1 MRIAIIAALLCASN
15 LLFAQKDPQWMR
27 FPAIS
32 PDGNTIAFAYQGD
45 IYVVPSGGGT
55 AMPVTLNDSYDY
67 MPVWSPDGQ
76 SIAFASDRHGNF
88 DVFMVSVKG
97 GDAKRLTF
105 NSSNDS
111 PTDFTPDGKNVVFY
125 SSRQDLASNQQNP
138 SGAMPEFYS
147 VPIIGG
153 TEKLV
158 ITTPVLD
165 ARYSADGDKIVF
177 QDQKG
182 YEDPLRKHHTSSV
195 TRDIWIYSFSTK
207 KYTQLTM
214 YSGEDLNP
222 VFSPDNKSIYFTS
235 DHNGTMNI
243 MKMGLDGKGVAA
255 ISNYKDHPVR
265 HLSCSSTGVI
275 CYTNHGKIYTMK
287 EGEEAKELLVSM
299 YADKRYV
306 EEKVV
311 PVAGV
316 SEFSLS
322 PNGKEVAF
330 IHRGEVFVS
339 SVAEGTTKRI
349 TNTPEQERSVSF
361 GPDGR
366 TLLYAGERNNSWN
379 LYTCKIERKEES
391 YFFNSTVLKE
401 ETLLDSPA
409 ETFQPSF
416 SPDGKEVA
424 FLEERTALKVI
435 NIASKAVREIVP
447 ADKNYSYSDGD
458 QHYEW
463 SPDGKWFMVNYLPKA
478 QWISQMGL
486 VSSDGKGTVKDLSE
500 SGYGA
505 YGPQWMMEGKMILW
519 ASDKDGMK
527 NHASWGG
534 QSDVY
539 ATFLTQEAFDVF
551 KMNAEE
557 FALYNEGKE
566 KAEKEKSADAEKTK
580 KEEKGKK
587 DEKKDEKKDDKEIV
601 LKPVVIEMDGL
612 KDRKARLTIHSSTL
626 SDAYVTRDGSKLFYI
641 CQFEKGFDLWQTDL
655 RTKETKVAAKLDG
668 SPASMVAD
676 STGKMLFILTNGGI
690 LKFDI
695 DKSEVKPVAV
705 KGEMILNEG
714 EERAYLFEHIWRQV
728 QKKFYVKDLH
738 NVRWDFY
745 KAEYAKVV
753 GDVNNNYDFAD
764 MMSEMLGE
772 LNASHTGAFYGNPNP
787 NGDQTASLALFYDNN
802 YTGNGLKIVEV
813 VKGSPVQKSGSKI
826 APGVVIEKIDG
837 VEIKAGVNY
846 YGLLNRKAGVVTLL
860 SLLDPSSN
868 KRWEETVKPIGRGME
883 NELLYRRWVEN
894 CRSIVDSLSGG
905 KVGYVHVRGMDDGSY
920 RKVFDEAIGK
930 YGDREALVVDTRFN
944 GGGWLH
950 DDLATFLSGETYMAF
965 QPRGQE
971 LGYEPMSKWRRTSC
985 VVMNESNYSDAH
997 MFPYTYKALG
1007 VGKLVGMPVAGTGT
1021 AVWWEPLQNGVVF
1034 GIPQV
1039 GMVGNDGRYLENQQL
1054 EPDYKVANDPEIVSQ
1069 GRDQQLEKAVEILL
1083 NGK

>member
-1 MRIAIIAALLCASN
+1 
-15 LLFAQKDPQWMR
+15 
-27 FPAIS
+27 
-32 PDGNTIAFAYQGD
+32 
-45 IYVVPSGGGT
+45 
-55 AMPVTLNDSYDY
+55 
-67 MPVWSPDGQ
+67 
-76 SIAFASDRHGNF
+76 
-88 DVFMVSVKG
+88 
-97 GDAKRLTF
+97 
-105 NSSNDS
+105 
-111 PTDFTPDGKNVVFY
+111 
-125 SSRQDLASNQQNP
+125 
-138 SGAMPEFYS
+138 
-147 VPIIGG
+147 
-153 TEKLV
+153 
-158 ITTPVLD
+158 
-165 ARYSADGDKIVF
+165 
-177 QDQKG
+177 
-182 YEDPLRKHHTSSV
+182 
-195 TRDIWIYSFSTK
+195 
-207 KYTQLTM
+207 
-214 YSGEDLNP
+214 
-222 VFSPDNKSIYFTS
+222 
-235 DHNGTMNI
+235 
-243 MKMGLDGKGVAA
+243 
-255 ISNYKDHPVR
+255 
-265 HLSCSSTGVI
+265 
-275 CYTNHGKIYTMK
+275 
-287 EGEEAKELLVSM
+287 
-299 YADKRYV
+299 
-306 EEKVV
+306 
-311 PVAGV
+311 
-316 SEFSLS
+316 
-322 PNGKEVAF
+322 
-330 IHRGEVFVS
+330 
-339 SVAEGTTKRI
+339 
-349 TNTPEQERSVSF
+349 
-361 GPDGR
+361 
-366 TLLYAGERNNSWN
+366 
-379 LYTCKIERKEES
+379 
-391 YFFNSTVLKE
+391 
-401 ETLLDSPA
+401 
-409 ETFQPSF
+409 
-416 SPDGKEVA
+416 
-424 FLEERTALKVI
+424 
-435 NIASKAVREIVP
+435 
-447 ADKNYSYSDGD
+447 
-458 QHYEW
+458 
-463 SPDGKWFMVNYLPKA
+463 
-478 QWISQMGL
+478 
-486 VSSDGKGTVKDLSE
+486 
-500 SGYGA
+500 
-505 YGPQWMMEGKMILW
+505 
-519 ASDKDGMK
+519 
-527 NHASWGG
+527 
-534 QSDVY
+534 
-539 ATFLTQEAFDVF
+539 
-551 KMNAEE
+551 
-557 FALYNEGKE
+557 
-566 KAEKEKSADAEKTK
+566 
-580 KEEKGKK
+580 
-587 DEKKDEKKDDKEIV
+587 
-601 LKPVVIEMDGL
+601 
-612 KDRKARLTIHSSTL
+612 
-626 SDAYVTRDGSKLFYI
+626 LFYI

-728 QKKFYVKDLH
+728 QNKFYVKDLH

-868 KRWEETVKPIGRGME
+868 KRWEEIVKPIGKGME
-883 NELLYRRWVEN
+883 SELLYRRWVEN
-894 CRSIVDSLSGG
+894 CRAIVDSLSGG

-920 RKVFDEAIGK
+920 RKVFDEALGK